1 MSLSATIDWLSV
13 TFKAQADTRLD
24 LYGIKGDTMEI
35 AARHNYTS
43 AVRYKQTGVIK
54 MWHSTSERQGVH
66 FQYPGSALAALG
78 ASGIPPTAV
87 LHKCLVAGGKVTR
100 LDLAIDLIDERCS
113 ISSIARSVRRKDYK
127 GRELKDRHIKST
139 DGGETLY
146 LGADTSEKQ
155 IRIYNKAAESGLDML
170 WTRLEIE
177 LRDDAAKTIARAF
190 HSGSMGTLHDACWS
204 VACKMI
210 DLTSNPHYNKFG
222 RHTDDVGVPK
232 IEKVTDTEKWIIEQ
246 VAPALEKFFRNWPTS
261 PAYDA
266 VVSALGR
273 AFQKEG

>member
-13 TFKAQADTRLD
+13 TFKVDKDARLD
-24 LYGIKGDTMEI
+24 LYGIKGETMEI
-35 AARHNYTS
+35 PARHNYTS
-43 AVRYKQTGVIK
+43 AVRFKSSGVMK
-54 MWHSTSERQGVH
+54 FWHSTSERQGVH

-87 LHKCLVAGGKVTR
+87 LHKCLAAEGKVTR
-100 LDLAIDLIDERCS
+100 LDLAIDLIDEVCS
-113 ISSIARSVRRKDYK
+113 ISSIARYVNKKKYP
-127 GRELKDRHIKST
+127 GRALQDRHVKSS

-146 LGADTSEKQ
+146 LGAPSSERQ
-155 IRIYNKAAESGLDML
+155 MRIYNKAAESGLDMK

-177 LRDDAAKTIARAF
+177 LRDDTAKTIARAF

-204 VACKMI
+204 IACKMI
-210 DLTSNPHYNKFG
+210 DLRENKHYALFG
-222 RHTDDVGVPK
+222 RATDVIGVPK

-266 VVSALGR
+266 IIGAIGR
-273 AFQKEG
+273 AFQKES